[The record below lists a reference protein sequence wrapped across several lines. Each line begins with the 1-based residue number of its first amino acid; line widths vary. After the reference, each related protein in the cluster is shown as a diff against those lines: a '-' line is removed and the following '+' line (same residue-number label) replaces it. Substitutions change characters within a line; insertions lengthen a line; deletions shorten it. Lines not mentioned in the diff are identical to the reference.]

1 MTSMDITLA
10 TFVTAPEEALIG
22 MRFANAWAP
31 SPEYAQSRNSV
42 LTGQYPQRGATTRIT
57 DIFREAGYLISE
69 DIDSAPGTAEQ
80 PVFRLLEEPAEPAR
94 LRAVAK
100 HSVLAVCSLSGGPS
114 PMSLSWPGVT
124 DQKLVEPCLELGSPM
139 DLAPT
144 LAAVAGLDVRPNAHL
159 SFDGLNLVPVVRYGA
174 SGHAA
179 LFFDNGVRMQD
190 AVLIDDVAS
199 PARHAARLRDE
210 WETWHRFMGFGPLQ

>member
-1 MTSMDITLA
+1 MDITLA
-10 TFVTAPEEALIG
+10 TFVTAPAAALIG
-22 MRFANAWAP
+22 MRFDNAWAP
-31 SPEYAQSRNSV
+31 SPSYAQSRNSV
-42 LTGQYPQRGATTRIT
+42 LTGQYPQREAKTRIT
-57 DIFREAGYLISE
+57 DIFREAGYSVSE
-69 DIDSAPGTAEQ
+69 DIDSPPGTEDA
-80 PVFRLLEEPAEPAR
+80 PVFRLLEEPADPAR
-94 LRAVAK
+94 LRDVAK
-100 HSVLAVCSLSGGPS
+100 HGVVAVCSLSGGPS
-114 PMSLSWPGVT
+114 PMSLAWPGVT
-124 DQKLVEPCLELGSPM
+124 DTAAPSCKELVSPM

-144 LAAVAGLDVRPNAHL
+144 LAAIAGLDVRPNAQL

-210 WETWHRFMGFGPLQ
+210 WETWHRFMRFGPLQ